1 MKTPINEIKAKLLL
15 GIFTLLFAF
24 NAQSKDTLKVAILM
38 FNEVQIIDFAA
49 PYEVFGHAG
58 FEVFTVSTDGKPLT
72 TVMGLD
78 VTPTYSFDNMPDA
91 DAVLVPGGNVHHAM
105 QDPKIQRWLKSQ
117 QTKAE
122 HVLSVCTGSHIL
134 AEAGL
139 LDGLSATTFHRAID
153 GLGRDYPKVNIQTD
167 KRFVDNGQIITSA
180 GLSSGI
186 DASLHLV
193 GKVLGLERAK
203 TIAMHIEYDWDPKG
217 GFVRANMAD
226 TRLPDNDYD
235 WPEGVSFK
243 RVSSYG
249 DREYWQTTCKAHSVK
264 SVDKLLDAY
273 HQAMNKHDDWQLTSD
288 KSADILS
295 WKGLGDNQDWHHQLM
310 VRQTDV
316 DNEYMLSVNVKRK
329 H

>member
-1 MKTPINEIKAKLLL
+1 MKTPSNKIIAKLLL
-15 GIFTLLFAF
+15 GTFSLLFAF
-24 NAQSKDTLKVAILM
+24 NVLAKDKLKVAILM
-38 FNEVQIIDFAA
+38 FDEVQIIDFAA

-78 VTPTYSFDNMPDA
+78 VTPTYSFENMPDA
-91 DAVLVPGGNVHHAM
+91 DAILVPGGNVHHAM
-105 QDPKIQRWLKSQ
+105 QSPKIQQWLKAQ

-122 HVLSVCTGSHIL
+122 HLLSVCTGSHIL

-139 LDGLSATTFHRAID
+139 LDGLSATTFHRAIK
-153 GLGRDYPKVNIQTD
+153 GLGKDYPNINIQAE

-226 TRLPDNDYD
+226 QKLPDNDYD
-235 WPEGVSFK
+235 WPEGVSFS
-243 RVSSYG
+243 RLSSYG
-249 DREYWQTTCKAHSVK
+249 DHDYWQTTYKAHSVE
-264 SVDKLLDAY
+264 SIDKLLNAY
-273 HQAMNKHDDWQLTSD
+273 RQAMSKHDDWKFTSG
-288 KSADILS
+288 KSQDVLK
-295 WKGLGDNQDWHHQLM
+295 WQGLGNNKNWQHQLM
-310 VRQTDV
+310 VRQTEV
-316 DNEYMLSVNVKRK
+316 EHEYTLSVDVKRI